1 MDQNIQ
7 QSIQQSILEK
17 VARAPQDPGCYL
29 WKDEQGEIL
38 YVGKADR
45 LRTRLRNYLKPE
57 TIKTAFLMERVF
69 DLDWITTD
77 TSSDALI
84 LEDTLVK
91 KHKPRFNVRLKDDK
105 RFPYLCV
112 STSEPY
118 PRIYLTRTVR
128 KDGNRYFG
136 PYTDVR
142 AARHI
147 LDLIHK
153 TFPIRKVRQKLPLS
167 RPRRPCM
174 NFHINRCLA
183 PCQGN
188 VPEEE
193 YAKIVDE
200 LILFLEG
207 KHELLEELV
216 KKRMDQFS
224 VKMDFER
231 AAIYRDILSSLRRFQ
246 ERQSVARPGAG
257 DEDVI
262 AVSRD
267 DSYGQAVV
275 FEYRQGT
282 LTGRKAFPLTG
293 LEAAD
298 ESDLLQSFIRE
309 YYLSSQ
315 SIPPRI
321 LMSHQLPS
329 DDRTILEKYLSKT
342 TDRKVRL
349 RHPMRG
355 PAVTVLEMA
364 RKNAELL
371 LKEQVIKVR
380 SKDRRSGLEEIKQ
393 FLDLEKLPEIIE
405 CYDISHFQGRQTV
418 AAGVQFE
425 NGQPKKSAYR
435 RYIIRSVP
443 GIDDPASMREVIAR
457 RIQRLQNE
465 DQPMPDLI
473 VIDGGSTQLQAACE
487 AAASLGQENLSMIG
501 LAKKREEIYLPGR
514 AVPLS
519 LDKNS
524 AGMRILRHLRDE
536 AHRFG
541 ISHQRIRSN
550 KAQLKILEDSIPDIG
565 KQRIQSMLKHFNDQ
579 KIAEAS
585 LEELMEV
592 PGIGEKLAQKIYD
605 SFRANPTAETR
616 PNAKTG
622 LAIGEAESVDALRQS
637 KPPAAAKRNPEDA
650 QVAGDQT

>member
-1 MDQNIQ
+1 MDSR
-7 QSIQQSILEK
+7 SIDQK
-17 VARAPQDPGCYL
+17 VSRAPQDPGCYL
-29 WKDEQGEIL
+29 WKDEAGEIL

-57 TIKTAFLMERVF
+57 TVKTALLMHRVR
-69 DLDWITTD
+69 DLEWITTD
-77 TSSDALI
+77 TSTDALI
-84 LEDTLVK
+84 LEDTLIK
-91 KHKPRFNVRLKDDK
+91 KHRPRFNVRLKDDK

-112 STSEPY
+112 STAEPY

-128 KDGNRYFG
+128 KDGSRYFG

-188 VPEEE
+188 VAVEE
-193 YAKIVDE
+193 YKKVVDE
-200 LILFLEG
+200 IILFLEG

-216 KKRMDQFS
+216 RKRMDEFS
-224 VKMDFER
+224 LSMDFER
-231 AAIYRDILSSLRRFQ
+231 AAIYRDILVSLRRFQ
-246 ERQSVARPGAG
+246 ERQSVTRPGAG

-262 AVSRD
+262 AVARD
-267 DSYGQAVV
+267 ESYGQAVV
-275 FEYRQGT
+275 FEYRQGN

-293 LEAAD
+293 LEGAEEPELLAA
-298 ESDLLQSFIRE
+298 FIRE
-309 YYLSSQ
+309 YYLSSE
-315 SIPPRI
+315 SVPPRI
-321 LMSHQLPS
+321 LMSHELPTTERS
-329 DDRTILEKYLSKT
+329 TLEKYLGQKT
-342 TDRKVRL
+342 ERKVRL
-349 RHPMRG
+349 RRPMRG
-355 PAVTVLEMA
+355 PSVTVMEMV

-380 SKDRRSGLEEIKQ
+380 SKDRRSGLAEIQ
-393 FLDLEKLPEIIE
+393 EFLNLPTLPEIIE
-405 CYDISHFQGRQTV
+405 CYDISHFSGKQTV

-425 NGQPKKSAYR
+425 NGQPRKAAYR
-435 RYIIRSVP
+435 RYIIRSVQ

-457 RIQRLQNE
+457 RLQRLINE
-465 DQPMPDLI
+465 DGAMPNLI
-473 VIDGGSTQLQAACE
+473 VIDGGYTQLTAACE
-487 AAASLGQENLSMIG
+487 AAAALGQNNLAMVG
-501 LAKKREEIYLPGR
+501 LAKKREEIYLPGQS
-514 AVPLS
+514 VPLT

-550 KAQLKILEDSIPDIG
+550 KAQLKILEKDIPDIG
-565 KQRIQSMLKHFNDQ
+565 SLRIRAMLKHFDDR

-585 LEELMEV
+585 IEELMEV
-592 PGIGEKLAQKIYD
+592 PGIGEKLARKIHSALSPEQK
-605 SFRANPTAETR
+605 R
-616 PNAKTG
+616 
-622 LAIGEAESVDALRQS
+622 AESTQ
-637 KPPAAAKRNPEDA
+637 PET
-650 QVAGDQT
+650 AGS

>member
-1 MDQNIQ
+1 MDRKESVQ
-7 QSIQQSILEK
+7 QK
-17 VARAPQDPGCYL
+17 VSGAPQDPGCYI
-29 WKDEQGEIL
+29 WKDAAGEIL

-57 TIKTAFLMERVF
+57 TIKTAMLMQKVR
-69 DLDWITTD
+69 DLEWITTE
-77 TSSDALI
+77 TSAEALI

-112 STSEPY
+112 STSEPF
-118 PRIYLTRTVR
+118 PRIYLTRSVR

-183 PCQGN
+183 PCQGT

-193 YAKIVDE
+193 YKKIVDE

-224 VKMDFER
+224 QEMQFER

-246 ERQSVARPGAG
+246 ERQTVSRPGAG

-262 AVSRD
+262 AVARD
-267 DSYGQAVV
+267 ESYGQAVV
-275 FEYRQGT
+275 FEYRQGN

-298 ESDLLQSFIRE
+298 EDDLLQSFIRE
-309 YYLSSQ
+309 YYLSNQ

-321 LMSHQLPS
+321 LMSHRMDHQERS
-329 DDRTILEKYLSKT
+329 ILEEYLSKT
-342 TDRKVRL
+342 SDRKVRL
-349 RHPMRG
+349 RHPQRG
-355 PAVTVLEMA
+355 ASVTVLEMA

-380 SKDRRSGLEEIKQ
+380 SKDRRSGLEEIKE
-393 FLDLEKLPEIIE
+393 FLGLDAAPEIIE

-425 NGQPKKSAYR
+425 NGQPRKAGYR
-435 RYIIRSVP
+435 RYIIKSVE

-457 RIQRLQNE
+457 RIQRLINE
-465 DQPMPDLI
+465 DGKMPDLI

-487 AAASLGQENLSMIG
+487 AAASLGQEDLPMVG

-514 AVPLS
+514 PVPLS
-519 LDKNS
+519 FDKNS

-550 KAQLKILEDSIPDIG
+550 KAQLKILETSIPDIG
-565 KQRIQSMLKHFNDQ
+565 QQRIRAMLKHFDDR
-579 KIAEAS
+579 KIGDAS
-585 LEELMEV
+585 IEELMEV
-592 PGIGEKLAQKIYD
+592 PGIGEKLAKKIHQALKSTESEAAPD
-605 SFRANPTAETR
+605 S
-616 PNAKTG
+616 
-622 LAIGEAESVDALRQS
+622 EAPLKNLSR
-637 KPPAAAKRNPEDA
+637 
-650 QVAGDQT
+650 

>member
-1 MDQNIQ
+1 MDSS
-7 QSIQQSILEK
+7 SIDQK
-17 VARAPQDPGCYL
+17 VAHAPQEPGCYL
-29 WKDEQGEIL
+29 WKDADGEIL

-57 TIKTAFLMERVF
+57 TVKTALLMQRVH
-69 DLDWITTD
+69 DLEWITTE
-77 TSSDALI
+77 TSTDALI
-84 LEDTLVK
+84 LEDTLIK
-91 KHKPRFNVRLKDDK
+91 KHKPAFNVRLKDDK

-112 STSEPY
+112 STSEPF
-118 PRIYLTRTVR
+118 PRIFLTRTLR

-200 LILFLEG
+200 IVLFLEG

-216 KKRMDQFS
+216 HKRMDEFS
-224 VKMDFER
+224 QALDFER
-231 AAIYRDILSSLRRFQ
+231 AAIYRDILASLRRFQ
-246 ERQSVARPGAG
+246 ERQSVARPGSG

-262 AVSRD
+262 AVAREEN
-267 DSYGQAVV
+267 YGQAVI
-275 FEYRQGT
+275 FEYRNGN

-293 LEAAD
+293 LEGA
-298 ESDLLQSFIRE
+298 EEPELLQSFIRE
-309 YYLSSQ
+309 YYLSSD
-315 SIPPRI
+315 SIPPAI
-321 LMSHQLPS
+321 LMSHDLPKEE
-329 DDRTILEKYLSKT
+329 RNTLESYLSQKT
-342 TDRKVRL
+342 ERKVRL
-349 RHPMRG
+349 RHPLRG
-355 PAVTVLEMA
+355 SSVTVLEMV

-371 LKEQVIKVR
+371 LKEQVIKVK
-380 SKDRRSGLEEIKQ
+380 SKDRRAGLQEIQ
-393 FLDLEKLPEIIE
+393 EFLNLDRLPEIIE
-405 CYDISHFQGRQTV
+405 CYDISHFQGKQTV

-425 NGQPKKSAYR
+425 NGQPRKAGYR

-443 GIDDPASMREVIAR
+443 GIDDPASMAEVIAR
-457 RIQRLQNE
+457 RIQRLMNE
-465 DQPMPDLI
+465 GSPMPDLI
-473 VIDGGSTQLQAACE
+473 VVDGGPTQLSAACRS
-487 AAASLGQENLSMIG
+487 AQALGQTDLPMVG
-501 LAKKREEIYLPGR
+501 LAKKREEIYLPGKD
-514 AVPLS
+514 VPLS

-541 ISHQRIRSN
+541 ISHQRVRSN
-550 KAQLKILEDSIPDIG
+550 RAQLKILESEIPDIG
-565 KQRIQSMLKHFNDQ
+565 NQRIRSMLKHFDDR

-585 LEELMEV
+585 VEELMEV
-592 PGIGEKLAQKIYD
+592 PGIGQKLAQKIY
-605 SFRANPTAETR
+605 
-616 PNAKTG
+616 NALNVKAQPGDVNEEEEFMAHHAGTTSSQAG
-622 LAIGEAESVDALRQS
+622 
-637 KPPAAAKRNPEDA
+637 PAKQAHPDGKAKS
-650 QVAGDQT
+650 